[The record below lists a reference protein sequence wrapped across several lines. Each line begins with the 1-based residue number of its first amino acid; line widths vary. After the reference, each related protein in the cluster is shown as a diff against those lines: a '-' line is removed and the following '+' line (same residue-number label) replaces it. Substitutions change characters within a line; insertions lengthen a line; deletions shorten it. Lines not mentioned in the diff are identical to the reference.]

1 MAKMASLWHEQ
12 YESDLTNGCW
22 CLDCNWAS
30 QNITDISFCPVCGSD
45 NVYQSE
51 NARKRGV
58 AQSVKQQDKV
68 SRRVSL
74 RQFQAYRDLR

>member
-12 YESDLTNGCW
+12 YERDLTNGCW
-22 CLDCNWAS
+22 CLDCSWS
-30 QNITDISFCPVCGSD
+30 SEVITDISFCPACGTD

-58 AQSVKQQDKV
+58 AQDVKKNQK
-68 SRRVSL
+68 RGRVSV
-74 RQFQAYRDLR
+74 REFQSYRNPSN

>member
-12 YESDLTNGCW
+12 YERDLTNGCW
-22 CLDCNWAS
+22 CLDCSWS
-30 QNITDISFCPVCGSD
+30 SEVITNISFCPACGSD

-51 NARKRGV
+51 NARKREV
-58 AQSVKQQDKV
+58 AQNVKQQNQS

-74 RQFQAYRDLR
+74 RQFQAYRDIR

>member
-12 YESDLTNGCW
+12 YERDLTNGCW
-22 CLDCNWAS
+22 CLDCKWS
-30 QNITDISFCPVCGSD
+30 SEVITNISFCPACGSD

-51 NARKRGV
+51 NARKREV
-58 AQSVKQQDKV
+58 AQNVKQQNQS

-74 RQFQAYRDLR
+74 RQFQAYRDIR

>member
-12 YESDLTNGCW
+12 YERDLTNGCW
-22 CLDCNWAS
+22 CLDCMWS
-30 QNITDISFCPVCGSD
+30 SENITNISFCPACGSD

-51 NARKRGV
+51 NARKREV
-58 AQSVKQQDKV
+58 AQNVKQQNQS

-74 RQFQAYRDLR
+74 RQFQAYRDIR

>member
-12 YESDLTNGCW
+12 FEQDQANGCW
-22 CLDCNWAS
+22 CLDCSWAS
-30 QNITDISFCPVCGSD
+30 QMITDISFCPACGSD

-58 AQSVKQQDKV
+58 AQNVKENQKR
-68 SRRVSL
+68 RRVSIGE
-74 RQFQAYRDLR
+74 FQSYRSSRN

>member
-12 YESDLTNGCW
+12 YESDIANGCW
-22 CLDCNWAS
+22 CLDCKWAS
-30 QNITDISFCPVCGSD
+30 QMITDIAFCPACGSD

-58 AQSVKQQDKV
+58 AQSVKENQKR
-68 SRRVSL
+68 RRVSIGEFQSL
-74 RQFQAYRDLR
+74 RGRSN